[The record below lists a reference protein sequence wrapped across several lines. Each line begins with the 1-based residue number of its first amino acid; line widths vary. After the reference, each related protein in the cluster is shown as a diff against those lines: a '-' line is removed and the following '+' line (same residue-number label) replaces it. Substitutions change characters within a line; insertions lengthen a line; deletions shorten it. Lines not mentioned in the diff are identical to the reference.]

1 MNSHIDALYNQINK
15 ICEVN
20 STIDQYYIDGI
31 SVNIGTV
38 ADDLDISVEKLIEY
52 ILILNNQVVA
62 ERFTNP
68 NEQLNSFT
76 SKLVIFKGALCPHY
90 RDLCK
95 RLDIDPRTLLNRRYH
110 FRTKSN
116 NTNICI
122 FHNYF
127 AMQEGYGNKISKM
140 YKDIY
145 NIVSPIFDKH
155 FDIKAHKK
163 INAKLNIDYNPKH
176 NLASDS
182 DFPKPEHFH
191 NKIGLD
197 TKHIETNDKCY
208 FKIDHALEIK
218 RINSVRIYD
227 YAQDLKKVDANR
239 IELGYRKD
247 PLSFIEQEYC
257 DDIIKRTNEFVRE
270 MINNGFVYFNT
281 HNNSI
286 SYRDKN
292 NKVKYFVK
300 PAIVFIAPGE
310 FPFMITV
317 SPVCFI
323 GMGGFR
329 AVMNF
334 AIEEIDNIRLFTKL
348 FEKTVKES
356 KDFTTVDSDN

>member
-1 MNSHIDALYNQINK
+1 MNNHIEALYNQINK
-15 ICEVN
+15 ICEVY

-31 SVNIGTV
+31 SVTISTLAN
-38 ADDLDISVEKLIEY
+38 DLEISVEKLIEY
-52 ILILNNQVVA
+52 ILILNNQA
-62 ERFTNP
+62 EWFTNP

-76 SKLVIFKGALCPHY
+76 SKLVIFKGTLCPYH

-95 RLDIDPRTLLNRRYH
+95 RLGIDPRTLLNRRYH

-127 AMQEGYGNKISKM
+127 AMQEGYGDKISKM

-163 INAKLNIDYNPKH
+163 ISAKLNIDYNPKH

-197 TKHIETNDKCY
+197 TKHIKTNDKCY
-208 FKIDHALEIK
+208 FKINHALEIK
-218 RINSVRIYD
+218 RINSVRFYD
-227 YAQDLKKVDANR
+227 YAQNLKKIDAKC
-239 IELGYRKD
+239 IEISYRKE

-270 MINNGFVYFNT
+270 MINNGFVYFNI
-281 HNNSI
+281 HNSSV

-300 PAIVFIAPGE
+300 PVIDFIAPGE

-323 GMGGFR
+323 GVWFK
-329 AVMNF
+329 AVMNN
-334 AIEEIDNIRLFTKL
+334 ATEEIDNIRLFTKL